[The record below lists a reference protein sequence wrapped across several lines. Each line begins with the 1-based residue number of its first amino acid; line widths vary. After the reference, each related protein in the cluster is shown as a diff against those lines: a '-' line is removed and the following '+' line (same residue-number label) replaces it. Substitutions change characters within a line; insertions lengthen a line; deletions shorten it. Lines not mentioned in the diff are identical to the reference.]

1 MDLKF
6 SSGDFLTGV
15 CSCLEESVFYFVP
28 NRDFGPDGGS
38 RYGNRCSGVQSL
50 GQQRNLSRE

>member
-15 CSCLEESVFYFVP
+15 LEESVFYFVP

-50 GQQRNLSRE
+50 

>member
-15 CSCLEESVFYFVP
+15 CSCLEESVFYFVQ

-50 GQQRNLSRE
+50 